1 MRIVFLTL
9 LGTFLLFSMI
19 GLALPERPQIERSIE
34 IEASMSEI
42 HEALTELRTW
52 STWHP
57 MFADP
62 AESGLHVEYGELTR
76 GVGGQMKLRFSN
88 QFGVLF
94 TIVVS
99 DPESGVEIELHS
111 GSQEVDLWRGEG
123 ALSLESI
130 RFAPVLG
137 GTEVTWVQT
146 GTEAGSLL
154 GRTVSA
160 LVMRGR
166 VGRQIETA
174 LDGLAEI
181 VTQDESSPN

>member
-1 MRIVFLTL
+1 MRIVLLTI
-9 LGTFLLFSMI
+9 LGTFLLFSMA
-19 GLALPERPQIERSIE
+19 GLALPERAQIERSME
-34 IEASMSEI
+34 IEASMTEI
-42 HEALTELRTW
+42 HEALTELRAW
-52 STWHP
+52 PNWHP
-57 MFADP
+57 MFAHP
-62 AESGLHVEYGELTR
+62 SETGLHVEYGELTR
-76 GVGGQMKLRFSN
+76 GVGGRMQLQFSTR
-88 QFGVLF
+88 FGVLF

-111 GSQEVDLWRGEG
+111 GSQELDLWRGEG

-130 RFAPVLG
+130 RFAPTVG

-166 VGRQIETA
+166 VARQIEAA
-174 LDGLAEI
+174 LEGLAEL
-181 VTQDESSPN
+181 VTKD